1 MLLFDIS
8 YIKLNTRG
16 DIPCLQATMYYID
29 DFAKI
34 SDHFPNISEDPPKLV
49 SEYLVKI
56 FEAYRRLPMTFE
68 DDPKMI
74 RSLTKKF

>member
-1 MLLFDIS
+1 
-8 YIKLNTRG
+8 
-16 DIPCLQATMYYID
+16 MYYID